1 MNEPFCISF
10 GDVVVYPRARE
21 LHVRGERVNVNACS
35 FEILLALIEA
45 DGQIVSTK
53 ELFRRLWPRTCVAET
68 NLRVHMYKL
77 RRALGDNASA
87 IRTAPNRGYWLTPPL
102 IRRAE
107 PAASADAVVLI
118 DNDKDMRAALNA
130 LLLSLRSKVERQA
143 AMTDCESASISVTPD
158 RIVLNLRLR
167 P

>member
-1 MNEPFCISF
+1 MNEPSDVRF

-21 LHVRGERVNVNACS
+21 LHVRGTPVEVNACA

-45 DGQIVSTK
+45 DGQIVSK
-53 ELFRRLWPRTCVAET
+53 RDLFQRLWPRTCVAET

-77 RRALGDNASA
+77 RRALGDHAHV
-87 IRTAPNRGYWLTPPL
+87 IRTAPNRGYWLAAQLTQ
-102 IRRAE
+102 RAR
-107 PAASADAVVLI
+107 PAVNGDAVVLL
-118 DNDKDMRAALNA
+118 DDDKDTRAALNA
-130 LLLSLRSKVERQA
+130 LLLSLRLRVENQA
-143 AMTDCESASISVTPD
+143 AIKDREGASISVASG